1 MKKKLLCF
9 IIIIVLIIIAI
20 IIIDYCNAKYNETK
34 PLIAI
39 KSVNE
44 EQQMIIYYGTFFK
57 TIQCTAEENHYV
69 TLTYFTKTNLD
80 TFCPKSI
87 KIKFEDGY
95 FINSKNV
102 KIEKAQYEF
111 LQQFYSTNEINQ
123 MTSEELN
130 EAIKDTSKW
139 IPVKK

>member
-39 KSVNE
+39 KYVNE

-57 TIQCTAEENHYV
+57 TIQCTAGENHYV
-69 TLTYFTKTNLD
+69 TLTYSTKTNLD
-80 TFCPKSI
+80 TF
-87 KIKFEDGY
+87 
-95 FINSKNV
+95 
-102 KIEKAQYEF
+102 
-111 LQQFYSTNEINQ
+111 
-123 MTSEELN
+123 
-130 EAIKDTSKW
+130 
-139 IPVKK
+139 